1 MFPGENSLQDPSQ
14 DKTMKSSELRRP
26 ASKTE
31 AASCCGGHAEGHAHE
46 QPTAAP
52 VASSAVEKP
61 YTDPVCG
68 MKAAANPEKSATH
81 DGQTYYFCSK
91 GCVAKFN
98 ADPMRYLDPAR
109 KAAAAA
115 SAAQAAPVDA
125 IYTCPMDPQ
134 IRQIGPG
141 TCPICGM
148 ALEPLLATLDEDTSE
163 LDDMTRRF
171 WFSVVL
177 SLPLLLIAMGD
188 LIGFDAAAVFGMQ
201 GSAWLQGLLA
211 TPVVLWFGWP
221 FLERGARSF
230 RTRQLNMFSL
240 IAVGV
245 MAAWLFSLVGLLFPA
260 ALPEAFKMH
269 GMAPLY
275 FEAAAVIVTLV
286 LLGQVLE
293 LRARLRTNTAVKSL
307 LALAPATAVRVGTDG
322 SETEV
327 PLAQVH
333 IGDLLRVKPGG
344 NVPVDGVVVEGE
356 SSVDESMLTG
366 EPMPA
371 HKSTGSKAVAGT
383 VNQQGSF
390 ILRADKVGADTLL
403 SQIVNLVNQAG
414 RSRAPIQKLA
424 DRVSGW
430 FVPAVIFTA
439 VLAFI
444 AWALFGPTPPLAN
457 GLVAA
462 VSVLIIACPCALGLA
477 TPISITVGIG
487 RGAREGVLIK
497 DAEGLELMEKVDTLV
512 VDKTGTLTEGKP
524 RVQQVVAHDGYSRAD
539 VVVLAAAL
547 EKSSEHPLA
556 QAILAHQSAQSL
568 PLLSVQNFS
577 SVTGKGV
584 RGDIDGTPVLLGTSL
599 LLGDAGIATTAL
611 DAKADELRS
620 TGQTVMFVAAD
631 GKLAG
636 LISVADSIKPE
647 SREAIRLLHAEGI
660 RIVMLTGDNAKT
672 AKAVAATLGIDSV
685 HAEVLPEEKYRHVQ
699 ALQQQGRVVAMAG
712 DGIND
717 APALAEASVGIAMGT
732 GTDIAMN
739 SARIVLVKGDLRG
752 IAKAR
757 RLSRM
762 TMRNIRQNLFFAFVY
777 NFVGVPIAAGVLYP
791 WLGLLLSPM
800 IASAAMSLSSVSV
813 IANALRLRAVKL

>member
-1 MFPGENSLQDPSQ
+1 
-14 DKTMKSSELRRP
+14 MKSTDLRRP
-26 ASKTE
+26 SKTTE
-31 AASCCGGHAEGHAHE
+31 AASCCSGHGNSHDHGHTNA
-46 QPTAAP
+46 PAAVTTA
-52 VASSAVEKP
+52 VIDKP

-68 MKAAANPEKSATH
+68 MKAAANPEKMATW
-81 DGQTYYFCSK
+81 DGQTYYFCST

-98 ADPMRYLDPAR
+98 ADPLRYLDPGR

-115 SAAQAAPVDA
+115 AAPADA
-125 IYTCPMDPQ
+125 IYTCPMHLE
-134 IRQIGPG
+134 IRQVGPG
-141 TCPICGM
+141 SCPICGM
-148 ALEPLLATLDEDTSE
+148 ALEPEHATLEEDTTE

-171 WFSVVL
+171 WFSLML
-177 SLPLLLIAMGD
+177 SLPLLLVAMGD

-221 FLERGARSF
+221 FLERGAQSF
-230 RTRQLNMFSL
+230 RSGNLNMFSL

-245 MAAWLFSLVGLLFPA
+245 MAAWLFSLVGLLFPG
-260 ALPEAFKMH
+260 ALPDAFKMH
-269 GMAPLY
+269 GMPPLY
-275 FEAAAVIVTLV
+275 FEAAAVIVSLV

-293 LRARLRTNTAVKSL
+293 LRARLRTNAAVKAL
-307 LALAPATAVRVGTDG
+307 LALAPATAMRIAADG
-322 SETEV
+322 SEKQV
-327 PLAQVH
+327 PLEQVR
-333 IGDLLRVKPGG
+333 IGDLLRVKPGA
-344 NVPVDGVVVEGE
+344 NVPVDGVLTDGE

-371 HKSTGSKAVAGT
+371 QKHIGSKAVAGT
-383 VNQQGSF
+383 VNQRGSF
-390 ILRADKVGADTLL
+390 VMRAERVGSDTLL

-430 FVPAVIFTA
+430 FVPAVIVTS
-439 VLAFI
+439 VLAFV
-444 AWALFGPTPPLAN
+444 AWALLGPAPGLAN

-497 DAEGLELMEKVDTLV
+497 DAEGLELMEKVDTVV

-524 RVQQVVAHDGYSRAD
+524 KVQQVIAAEGFERDD

-556 QAILAHQSAQSL
+556 QAILAYRQTQSL
-568 PLLSVQNFS
+568 PVLEVRNFT

-584 RGDIDGTPVLLGTSL
+584 RGDIDGNAVLLGTSL
-599 LLGDAGIATTAL
+599 LLQEAGIATDTL
-611 DAKADELRS
+611 HAKADELRAM
-620 TGQTVMFVAAD
+620 GQTVMFVAAG

-647 SREAIRLLHAEGI
+647 SRDAIRMLHADGVK
-660 RIVMLTGDNAKT
+660 IVMLTGDNERT
-672 AKAVAATLGIDSV
+672 AKAVAATLGIDVV

-699 ALQQQGRVVAMAG
+699 ALQQQGRIVAMAG

-757 RLSRM
+757 QLSRM

>member
-1 MFPGENSLQDPSQ
+1 
-14 DKTMKSSELRRP
+14 MKSTDLRRP
-26 ASKTE
+26 AKQNETTG
-31 AASCCGGHAEGHAHE
+31 CCGGHAHEHGHEHA
-46 QPTAAP
+46 PAPATTA
-52 VASSAVEKP
+52 VVDKP

-68 MKAAANPEKSATH
+68 MKAAANPEKMAMH

-98 ADPMRYLDPAR
+98 ADPMRYLDPVR
-109 KAAAAA
+109 KSEPTGPAN
-115 SAAQAAPVDA
+115 A
-125 IYTCPMDPQ
+125 IYTCPMDPE
-134 IRQIGPG
+134 IRQVGPG

-148 ALEPLLATLDEDTSE
+148 ALEPMLATLEEDTSE

-171 WFSVVL
+171 WLSLVL
-177 SLPLLLIAMGD
+177 ALPLLLIAMGD
-188 LIGFDAAAVFGMQ
+188 LVGFDAAVLFGMQ

-211 TPVVLWFGWP
+211 TPVVLWFGLP
-221 FLERGARSF
+221 FLERGVQSF
-230 RTRQLNMFSL
+230 KTGKLNMFSL

-245 MAAWLFSLVGLLFPA
+245 MAAWLFSVAGLLFPN

-269 GMAPLY
+269 GMPPLY
-275 FEAAAVIVTLV
+275 FEAAAVIVSLV

-307 LALAPATAVRVGTDG
+307 LALAPTNAVRIAADG
-322 SETEV
+322 SEKDV
-327 PLAQVH
+327 PLDQVR
-333 IGDLLRVKPGG
+333 IGDLLRVKPGA
-344 NVPVDGVVVEGE
+344 NVPVDGLVTEGE
-356 SSVDESMLTG
+356 SNIDESMLTG
-366 EPMPA
+366 EPMPVQKKA
-371 HKSTGSKAVAGT
+371 GSKAIAGT

-390 ILRADKVGADTLL
+390 VMRAEKVGADTLL
-403 SQIVNLVNQAG
+403 SKIVDLVNQAG

-430 FVPAVIFTA
+430 FVPAVIVSA
-439 VLAFI
+439 VAAFI
-444 AWALFGPTPPLAN
+444 VWAWVGPSPALAN

-497 DAEGLELMEKVDTLV
+497 DAEGLELMEKVDTVV

-524 RVQQVVAHDGYSRAD
+524 KVQQVVALDGFDRD
-539 VVVLAAAL
+539 NVIVLAAAL
-547 EKSSEHPLA
+547 EKPSEHPIA
-556 QAILAHQSAQSL
+556 QAILAHLDAHAL
-568 PLLSVQNFS
+568 PLLPVQNFT

-584 RGDIDGTPVLLGTSL
+584 RGDIDGNAVLLGTSL
-599 LLGDAGIATTAL
+599 LLQEAGIATTAL
-611 DAKADELRS
+611 DAKADELRAI
-620 TGQTVMFVAAD
+620 GQTVMFVAV
-631 GKLAG
+631 GNKLAG

-647 SREAIRLLHAEGI
+647 SREAIRMLHADGVK
-660 RIVMLTGDNAKT
+660 IVMLTGDNART
-672 AKAVAATLGIDSV
+672 AKAVAASLGIDSV

-699 ALQQQGRVVAMAG
+699 ALQQQGRIVAMAG

-739 SARIVLVKGDLRG
+739 SARIVLVRGDLRG

-757 RLSRM
+757 HLSRM

-813 IANALRLRAVKL
+813 IANALRLRSVKL